1 MTENTNDERSQS
13 AAPTSDAEH
22 PPENRATRHDMVRHP
37 PWPDTLYI
45 VRHGESAGNVAR
57 DAAVAARREMID
69 IAIRDVDVPLSP
81 RGEEQADALGRWFE
95 QLPED
100 ERPTI
105 VISSPYLRARQTT
118 QRIMAGG
125 EFPLANPDRP
135 VVVDER
141 FREKEFGVL
150 DGLTKYGIVQRFPD
164 QAKLRQSLG
173 KFYHRPPGGESWC
186 DVILRLRSAFE
197 MLCREY
203 CGQRV
208 LVVCHSVV
216 VLCMRYIIE
225 ELTEEEILD
234 IDRQNEIANCS
245 VTRFDLDPTQGT
257 VGKLMLGLFN
267 FVAPLERQGAPVTT
281 TPDIPAAV
289 K

>member
-1 MTENTNDERSQS
+1 MSNNEQGQHSS
-13 AAPTSDAEH
+13 TSSSTLPDA
-22 PPENRATRHDMVRHP
+22 
-37 PWPDTLYI
+37 LFL

-57 DAAVAARREMID
+57 DAAMAARQAVIGISM
-69 IAIRDVDVPLSP
+69 RDVDVPLSE
-81 RGEEQADALGRWFE
+81 RGVRQSTALGHWFAR
-95 QLPED
+95 LPD
-100 ERPTI
+100 EKKPTV
-105 VISSPYLRARQTT
+105 VITSPFVRARQTT
-118 QRIMAGG
+118 EIIRRLGN
-125 EFPLANPDRP
+125 FPYASPEAAL
-135 VVVDER
+135 VVDER

-150 DGLTKYGIVQRFPD
+150 DGLTKYGIAERMPD
-164 QAKLRQSLG
+164 QAEFRRLLG

-225 ELTEEEILD
+225 QLTEEEILA
-234 IDRQNEIANCS
+234 IDMANEIANCS
-245 VTRFDLDPTQGT
+245 VTRFDVDPSQGT
-257 VGKLMLGLFN
+257 VGKLVLKLFN
-267 FVAPLERQGAPVTT
+267 FVAPLEDEGAPVTT
-281 TPDIPAAV
+281 KPDVVATV